1 MRNRLLHIL
10 IIILIASTSALGQ
23 VPSQAKPVKNCAIS
37 GRVVNSVTNEAVK
50 RANVILV
57 PSGISGGEG
66 VVIAGD
72 EADLLQRD
80 SSATSAIT
88 DQDGRFSFEKIPPGK
103 YIIQVQRT
111 GMTSTNARGR
121 WRTGTQVSL
130 DPAQEIRDLVLPL
143 VPASAIAG
151 RVLDQSGEPMSN
163 AKVAALRYAYN
174 GGPHR
179 RLTPVGDA
187 QTNDLG
193 DYRIFGLAPGSYYL
207 SVSTGAAEEDPTAI
221 QQPVTSGPAK
231 PRLRYPVT
239 YYPGVI
245 NSDQA
250 APLKLAAGSEAHA
263 DFNLS
268 AARSYRITGRV
279 RGLRS
284 ADSKTVS
291 KTRTPYGDMRAMLM
305 LVSLATGGNGPEASA
320 RVGADSDSFEIRD
333 VLPGKYVL
341 VAYPTSA
348 SRENDKMGAPQQF
361 AMAPLTVTGD
371 MSNIELTMESMG
383 GGEIRGRVTC
393 DCGPMDKLDRLAVQF
408 QPLNWREAD
417 EDTPE
422 IAQAAGGYGEV
433 SKDGTL
439 KAQLMGRGNVRVLVT
454 ANGSNEGLEDYYTK
468 SVTLGGRDV
477 TDTGFSIATAR
488 SAPVEIIISRDGARV
503 VGQALD
509 AKDTPIAN
517 ATVVLVPE
525 QSRRDQMDAYAT
537 TKSDQKGHFDFR
549 GVRPGNYTVY
559 AWEDLAEEDGAYYY
573 DDFLK
578 QYKGEPVRLQS
589 KDQQSIS
596 VRVNPATDSDE

>member
-1 MRNRLLHIL
+1 MRKHLFPIVLIL
-10 IIILIASTSALGQ
+10 CVSFPAHTQSPTQG
-23 VPSQAKPVKNCAIS
+23 KPAKNCAIA
-37 GRVVNSVTNEAVK
+37 GRVINSLTKEGVK

-57 PSGISGGEG
+57 PRGQSAGGEA
-66 VVIAGD
+66 VIAGD
-72 EADLLQRD
+72 EAELLERD
-80 SSATSAIT
+80 PSATSTMT
-88 DQDGRFSFEKIPPGK
+88 DQDGRFSFEKIAPGK
-103 YIIQVQRT
+103 YIFQVQRT
-111 GMTSTNARGR
+111 GMTSKNARGR
-121 WRTGTQVSL
+121 WRIGTQVSL

-151 RVLDQSGEPMSN
+151 RVLDQTGEPMPN

-193 DYRIFGLAPGSYYL
+193 EYRIFGLAPGSYYL

-221 QQPVTSGPAK
+221 PQPAASGPAK

-245 NSDQA
+245 NSDDA

-263 DFNLS
+263 DFSLS
-268 AARSYRITGRV
+268 AARSYRITGHV

-284 ADSKTVS
+284 TASKTVS
-291 KTRTPYGDMRAMLM
+291 KTRTPHGDMRAMLM
-305 LVSLATGGNGPEASA
+305 LVSLANGGNGPETSA
-320 RVGADSDSFEIRD
+320 QVGADSDSFEIRD

-341 VAYPTSA
+341 VAYPTSP
-348 SRENDKMGAPQQF
+348 SGDEDKMATFQQF
-361 AMAPLTVTGD
+361 AMTPLTVTSD
-371 MSNIELTMESMG
+371 MSNVELTMESMG
-383 GGEIRGRVTC
+383 GGEIHGRVTC
-393 DCGPMDKLDRLAVQF
+393 ECGPMDKLDRLAIQF

-454 ANGSNEGLEDYYTK
+454 ANGSNDGLEDYYTK

-477 TDTGFSIATAR
+477 TNSGFSVATAR
-488 SAPVEIIISRDGARV
+488 TAPIEIVISKDGARL
-503 VGQALD
+503 VGQAVN
-509 AKDTPIAN
+509 AKDAPVPN
-517 ATVVLVPE
+517 ATVVLIPE
-525 QSRRDQMDAYAT
+525 QSRRDQMDAYAS

-596 VRVNPATDSDE
+596 VKANPATDSDE

>member
-1 MRNRLLHIL
+1 MRNHLFAVVLIL
-10 IIILIASTSALGQ
+10 CVSIPATAQSPT
-23 VPSQAKPVKNCAIS
+23 QAKLAKNCAIA
-37 GRVVNSVTNEAVK
+37 GRVINSLTKESVK

-57 PSGISGGEG
+57 PRGQSVGGEA
-66 VVIAGD
+66 VIAGD

-80 SSATSAIT
+80 SSATSATT

-111 GMTSTNARGR
+111 GMTSKNARGR
-121 WRTGTQVSL
+121 WRIGTQVSL

-151 RVLDQSGEPMSN
+151 RVLDQTGEPMPN

-193 DYRIFGLAPGSYYL
+193 EYRIFGLAPGSYYL

-221 QQPVTSGPAK
+221 PQPAASGPTK

-245 NSDQA
+245 NSDDA
-250 APLKLAAGSEAHA
+250 APLRLAAGSEAHA
-263 DFNLS
+263 DFSLS
-268 AARSYRITGRV
+268 AARSYRITGHV

-284 ADSKTVS
+284 AASKTVS

-305 LVSLATGGNGPEASA
+305 LVSLANGGNGPEASA

-341 VAYPTSA
+341 VAYPTSP
-348 SRENDKMGAPQQF
+348 SSDDDKMTTPQQF

-371 MSNIELTMESMG
+371 MSNVELTMESIG
-383 GGEIRGRVTC
+383 GGEIHGRVTC

-433 SKDGTL
+433 SKDGTV

-454 ANGSNEGLEDYYTK
+454 ANGSNDGLEDYYTK

-477 TDTGFSIATAR
+477 TYTGFSTA
-488 SAPVEIIISRDGARV
+488 SARTAPIEIIISKDGARL
-503 VGQALD
+503 VGQAVN
-509 AKDTPIAN
+509 AKDAPVPN

-525 QSRRDQMDAYAT
+525 QSHRDQMDAYAS

-578 QYKGEPVRLQS
+578 QYKGESVRLQS

-596 VRVNPATDSDE
+596 VKTNPAADSDE